1 MLVSMALSS
10 ETEWI
15 IVVSGLIAHA
25 DGVLDGEECDRL
37 LGVLDEE
44 EVDGETYSEW
54 LSIVGDAELLQQK
67 LESLPKPADERHRDL
82 LEQAWQMAMVDGERC
97 DAEVDALNRIAG
109 RLGVPS
115 VQLDFWREAWTQNER
130 SFSEQAARAATAV
143 LGGGAPPVVDDRQL
157 VSALIDLLP
166 TTNDHREELRATA
179 VTTQDLDEMARALN
193 SATRKVRVRLLRL
206 LAPLV
211 LESAAEDA
219 ARERYFAL
227 ATGAGVA
234 RATAE
239 QLLAKAHV

>member
-1 MLVSMALSS
+1 MSLSA
-10 ETEWI
+10 ETEWV

-54 LSIVGDAELLQQK
+54 LAVVGDAEALQQK
-67 LESLPKPADERHRDL
+67 LEELPKPPEDRHRDL

-97 DAEVDALNRIAG
+97 DAEVAALERIAG

-115 VQLDFWREAWTQNER
+115 VQLEFWREAWTSNEQK
-130 SFSEQAARAATAV
+130 FSEQAARSAAGV
-143 LGGGAPPVVDDRQL
+143 LGGGGPVHVDDRVL
-157 VSALIDLLP
+157 FSSLIDLLP
-166 TTNDHREELRATA
+166 TTNEHREELRATS
-179 VTTQDLDEMARALN
+179 VMSQDLDDLARELN
-193 SATRKVRVRLLRL
+193 AQTRKVRIRLLRL

-211 LESAAEDA
+211 VESTVEDQ

-227 ATGAGVA
+227 AAGAGIGRGVVE
-234 RATAE
+234 T
-239 QLLAKAHV
+239 LLAKAHG